1 MRFINLLPLEEKD
14 KAGGVIS
21 NIMKKIAV
29 EKAVGMILCHDITR
43 IIPGEFKGRA
53 FKKGHT
59 IQKEDVE
66 KLLELGKEQ
75 IYVWEP
81 KEGEIH
87 EDEAALRIARA
98 VSGKNIDFDEPKEGK
113 STLKSKE
120 RGLLKINSSLIYQIN
135 SIKDISIA
143 SLPQNFTVERGQ
155 KLAGVRIIPL
165 TTQEENLIQLEDL
178 CQKKGKVFE
187 IKKYRRLK
195 AALITTGNEIY
206 KRRIQDK
213 FGPVIR
219 EKLDFFNAQYLGQT
233 FCPDNI
239 EEIKKEILHFKQQEA
254 DLIILTGGMSVDPDD
269 LTPGAIRESGAK
281 VVTYG
286 APVQPGNMFMMAYL
300 GATVLMGVPG
310 CAMYYRTTIL
320 DVVLPRIFIGEILNK
335 EDFIKMGEGGFCLN
349 CEVCRYPQCFFCR

>member
-1 MRFINLLPLEEKD
+1 
-14 KAGGVIS
+14 
-21 NIMKKIAV
+21 MKKIPV

-43 IIPGEFKGRA
+43 IIPGKFKGRA
-53 FKKGHT
+53 FKKGH
-59 IQKEDVE
+59 IIKKENVE

-81 KEGEIH
+81 KAGEIH
-87 EDEAALRIARA
+87 EDEAALRIARTLA
-98 VSGKNIDFDEPKEGK
+98 GENVDYDEPKEGK

-120 RGLLKINSSLIYQIN
+120 RGLLKIDSTLLCEIN
-135 SIKDISIA
+135 SVRDISVA
-143 SLPQNFTVERGQ
+143 SLPGNFIIEKGQ

-165 TTQEENLIQLEDL
+165 TTKEENLTHLEDL

-187 IKKYRRLK
+187 IEKYKKLK
-195 AALITTGNEIY
+195 AALIITGNEIY
-206 KRRIQDK
+206 KKRIQDK
-213 FGPVIR
+213 FGRVMR
-219 EKLDFFNAQYLGQT
+219 KKLEFFKAQYLDQT

-239 EEIKKEILHFKQQEA
+239 EEIKKAILHYKQQEA

-281 VVTYG
+281 LVTYG

-300 GATVLMGVPG
+300 GSTVLLGVPG

-320 DVVLPRIFIGEILNK
+320 DVVLPRIFIGEILTK

>member
-1 MRFINLLPLEEKD
+1 
-14 KAGGVIS
+14 
-21 NIMKKIAV
+21 MKKVPV
-29 EKAVGMILCHDITR
+29 EKAVGMILCHDITQ
-43 IIPGEFKGRA
+43 IVPGEFKGRA
-53 FKKGHT
+53 FKKGHI

-75 IYVWEP
+75 IYIWEP
-81 KEGEIH
+81 KVGEIH
-87 EDEAALRIARA
+87 EDEAAFRIARA
-98 VSGKNIDFDEPKEGK
+98 VAGDNIEYDVPKEGK

-120 RGLLKINSSLIYQIN
+120 RGLLKINSNLLYQIN

-143 SLPQNFTVERGQ
+143 SLPQNFIVEREQ

-165 TTQEENLIQLEDL
+165 TTEEENLIQIEKL
-178 CQKKGKVFE
+178 CQEEEKVFE
-187 IKKYRRLK
+187 IIKYKELK
-195 AALITTGNEIY
+195 AAIITTGNEIY
-206 KRRIQDK
+206 KKRIQDK
-213 FGPVIR
+213 FGPVMR
-219 EKLDFFNAQYLGQT
+219 KKLEYFKAQYLGQT
-233 FCPDNI
+233 FCPDNT
-239 EEIKKEILHFKQQEA
+239 EEIKKEILHYKQQGA

-300 GATVLMGVPG
+300 GNTVLLGVPG

-320 DVVLPRIFIGEILNK
+320 DVVLPRIFTREVLNK
-335 EDFIKMGEGGFCLN
+335 DDYIKMGEGGFCLN

>member
-1 MRFINLLPLEEKD
+1 
-14 KAGGVIS
+14 
-21 NIMKKIAV
+21 MKKIPV
-29 EKAVGMILCHDITR
+29 EKAVGMILCHDITQ

-53 FKKGHT
+53 FKKGHI
-59 IQKEDVE
+59 IQREDVE

-81 KEGEIH
+81 KAGEIH

-98 VSGKNIDFDEPKEGK
+98 VSGENIDYDEPKEGK

-120 RGLLKINSSLIYQIN
+120 RGLLKINSKLLYKIN
-135 SIKDISIA
+135 SIEDISVA
-143 SLPQNFTVERGQ
+143 SLPQNFIVERDQ

-165 TTQEENLIQLEDL
+165 TTEEENLIQIEEL
-178 CQKKGKVFE
+178 CQGGEKVFE
-187 IKKYRRLK
+187 IKKYKELK
-195 AALITTGNEIY
+195 VAIITTGNEIY
-206 KRRIQDK
+206 KKRIQDK
-213 FGPVIR
+213 FGLVIR
-219 EKLDFFNAQYLGQT
+219 KKLEFFKAQYLGQT

-239 EEIKKEILHFKQQEA
+239 EEIKKEILHYKQQDA
-254 DLIILTGGMSVDPDD
+254 NLIILTGGMSVDPDD

-300 GATVLMGVPG
+300 GNTVLLGVPA

-320 DVVLPRIFIGEILNK
+320 DVVLPRIFVGEIITK
-335 EDFIKMGEGGFCLN
+335 EDFVKMGEGGFCLN
-349 CEVCRYPQCFFCR
+349 CEVCRYPQCFFSR

>member
-1 MRFINLLPLEEKD
+1 
-14 KAGGVIS
+14 
-21 NIMKKIAV
+21 MKKIPV
-29 EKAVGMILCHDITR
+29 EKAVGMILCHDITQ

-53 FKKGHT
+53 FKKGHI
-59 IQKEDVE
+59 IQREDVE

-81 KEGEIH
+81 KAGEIH

-98 VSGKNIDFDEPKEGK
+98 VSGENIDYDEPKEGK

-120 RGLLKINSSLIYQIN
+120 RGLLKINSKLLYKIN
-135 SIKDISIA
+135 SIEDISVA
-143 SLPQNFTVERGQ
+143 SLPQNFIVERDQ

-165 TTQEENLIQLEDL
+165 TTEEENLIQIEEL
-178 CQKKGKVFE
+178 CQGEEKVFE
-187 IKKYRRLK
+187 IKKYKELK
-195 AALITTGNEIY
+195 AAIITTGNEIY
-206 KRRIQDK
+206 KKRIQDK
-213 FGPVIR
+213 FGLVIR
-219 EKLDFFNAQYLGQT
+219 KKLEFFKAQYLGQT

-239 EEIKKEILHFKQQEA
+239 EEIKKEILHYKQQDA
-254 DLIILTGGMSVDPDD
+254 NLIILTGGMSVDPDD

-300 GATVLMGVPG
+300 GNTVLLGVPA

-320 DVVLPRIFIGEILNK
+320 DVVLPRIFVGEIITK
-335 EDFIKMGEGGFCLN
+335 EDFVKMGEGGFCLN
-349 CEVCRYPQCFFCR
+349 CEVCRYPQCFFSR

>member
-1 MRFINLLPLEEKD
+1 
-14 KAGGVIS
+14 
-21 NIMKKIAV
+21 MKKIPV

-53 FKKGHT
+53 FKKGHI
-59 IQKEDVE
+59 IQKEDIE

-81 KEGEIH
+81 KAGEIH
-87 EDEAALRIARA
+87 EDEAALRIARVVA
-98 VSGKNIDFDEPKEGK
+98 GENVDYDEPKEGK

-120 RGLLKINSSLIYQIN
+120 RGLLKIDSNLLYRIN

-143 SLPQNFTVERGQ
+143 SIPQNFVVESGQ

-165 TTQEENLIQLEDL
+165 TTREENLIQIEDL
-178 CQKKGKVFE
+178 CRGEGKVFE
-187 IKKYRRLK
+187 IKKYKKLK

-206 KRRIQDK
+206 KKRIQDK

-219 EKLDFFNAQYLGQT
+219 KKLEFFNAQYLGQN
-233 FCPDNI
+233 FCPDVI
-239 EEIKKEILHFKQQEA
+239 EEIKKEILHSKQQEA

-281 VVTYG
+281 IVTYG

-300 GATVLMGVPG
+300 GETILLGVPG

-320 DVVLPRIFIGEILNK
+320 DVVLPRIFIGEILTK

>member
-1 MRFINLLPLEEKD
+1 
-14 KAGGVIS
+14 
-21 NIMKKIAV
+21 MKKVPV
-29 EKAVGMILCHDITR
+29 EKAVGMILCHDITQ
-43 IIPGEFKGRA
+43 IILGEFKGRA
-53 FKKGHT
+53 FKKGHI

-75 IYVWEP
+75 IYIWEP
-81 KEGEIH
+81 KNGEVH
-87 EDEAALRIARA
+87 EDEAALSIARA
-98 VSGKNIDFDEPKEGK
+98 VAGKNIEYDVPKEGK

-120 RGLLKINSSLIYQIN
+120 RGLLKINSILLYQIN

-143 SLPQNFTVERGQ
+143 SLPQNFIVERGQ

-165 TTQEENLIQLEDL
+165 TTKKENLIQIEEL
-178 CQKKGKVFE
+178 CQGEDKVFE
-187 IKKYRRLK
+187 IIKYKELK
-195 AALITTGNEIY
+195 AAIITTGNEIY
-206 KRRIQDK
+206 KKRIQDK
-213 FGPVIR
+213 FGPVMR
-219 EKLDFFNAQYLGQT
+219 KKLEYFKAQYIGQT

-239 EEIKKEILHFKQQEA
+239 EEIKKKILHYKHQGA

-300 GATVLMGVPG
+300 GNTVLLGVPA

-320 DVVLPRIFIGEILNK
+320 DVVLPRIFVGEVLTK

-349 CEVCRYPQCFFCR
+349 CEVCHYPQCFFCQ

>member
-1 MRFINLLPLEEKD
+1 
-14 KAGGVIS
+14 
-21 NIMKKIAV
+21 MKKIPV
-29 EKAVGMILCHDITR
+29 EKALGMILGHDISR

-53 FKKGHT
+53 FKKGHI

-75 IYVWEP
+75 IYIWEP
-81 KEGEIH
+81 KDGEVH
-87 EDEAALRIARA
+87 EDDAAIRIARA
-98 VSGKNIDFDEPKEGK
+98 VAGKNIGYDVPKEGK

-120 RGLLKINSSLIYQIN
+120 RGLLKINSELLYRIN
-135 SIKDISIA
+135 SIKNISIA
-143 SLPQNFTVERGQ
+143 SLPQNFIVERGQ

-165 TTQEENLIQLEDL
+165 STEEENLIQIEKL
-178 CQKKGKVFE
+178 CQGEEKVFE
-187 IKKYRRLK
+187 IIKYKELK
-195 AALITTGNEIY
+195 ASIITTGNEIY
-206 KRRIQDK
+206 KKRIQDK
-213 FGPVIR
+213 FGPVMR
-219 EKLDFFNAQYLGQT
+219 KKLEFFKAQYLGQT

-239 EEIKKEILHFKQQEA
+239 EEIKKEILHCKQQGA

-300 GATVLMGVPG
+300 GNTVLLGVPG

-320 DVVLPRIFIGEILNK
+320 DVMLPRIFVGEILSK

>member
-1 MRFINLLPLEEKD
+1 M
-14 KAGGVIS
+14 GGVTQ
-21 NIMKKIAV
+21 NIMKKVPV
-29 EKAVGMILCHDITR
+29 EKAVGMLLCHDITR

-53 FKKGHT
+53 FKKGHV

-81 KEGEIH
+81 KGGEVH
-87 EDEAALRIARA
+87 EDEAALSIARA
-98 VSGKNIDFDEPKEGK
+98 VAGGNIDYDEPKEGK

-120 RGLLKINSSLIYQIN
+120 RGLLKINSTLLYQIN

-143 SLPQNFTVERGQ
+143 SLPQNFIVERGQ

-165 TTQEENLIQLEDL
+165 TTKEENLIQIEEL
-178 CQKKGKVFE
+178 CQREGKVFK
-187 IKKYRRLK
+187 IKRYKKLK
-195 AALITTGNEIY
+195 AAIITTGNEIY
-206 KRRIQDK
+206 KKRIQDK
-213 FGPVIR
+213 FGPVMR
-219 EKLDFFNAQYLGQT
+219 KKLEFFKAQYLGQT
-233 FCPDNI
+233 FCSDNI
-239 EEIKKEILHFKQQEA
+239 EEIKKEILHYKQQGA

-286 APVQPGNMFMMAYL
+286 APVQPGNMFMIAYL
-300 GATVLMGVPG
+300 GNTVLLGVPG
-310 CAMYYRTTIL
+310 CAMYYKTTIL
-320 DVVLPRIFIGEILNK
+320 DVVLPRIFIGEVLNK
-335 EDFIKMGEGGFCLN
+335 DDFIKMGEGGFCLN

>member
-1 MRFINLLPLEEKD
+1 
-14 KAGGVIS
+14 
-21 NIMKKIAV
+21 MKKIPV

-53 FKKGHT
+53 FKKGHI

-75 IYVWEP
+75 IYIWEP
-81 KEGEIH
+81 KDGEVH
-87 EDEAALRIARA
+87 EDEAALRIAWA
-98 VSGKNIDFDEPKEGK
+98 VSGENIDYDEPKEGK
-113 STLKSKE
+113 STLKSAE
-120 RGLLKINSSLIYQIN
+120 RGLLKIDSNLLYQIN

-143 SLPQNFTVERGQ
+143 SLPQNFVVERGQ
-155 KLAGVRIIPL
+155 RLAGVRIIPL
-165 TTQEENLIQLEDL
+165 TTKEENLIKIEDL
-178 CQKKGKVFE
+178 CQKKGKIFE
-187 IKKYRRLK
+187 IKKYKKLK
-195 AALITTGNEIY
+195 TAIITTGNEIY
-206 KRRIQDK
+206 KKRIQDK
-213 FGPVIR
+213 FGLVIR
-219 EKLDFFNAQYLGQT
+219 KKLEYLKARYIGQT
-233 FCPDNI
+233 FCSDNI
-239 EEIKKEILHFKQQEA
+239 EKIKKAIVKYKQQGT

-300 GATVLMGVPG
+300 GSTVLLGVPG

-320 DVVLPRIFIGEILNK
+320 DVVLPRIFIGEILTK

>member
-1 MRFINLLPLEEKD
+1 
-14 KAGGVIS
+14 
-21 NIMKKIAV
+21 MKKVPV

-43 IIPGEFKGRA
+43 IIPGEFKGTA
-53 FKKGHT
+53 FRKGHT

-75 IYVWEP
+75 IYIWEP
-81 KEGEIH
+81 KDGEVH
-87 EDEAALRIARA
+87 EDEAALSIARA
-98 VSGKNIDFDEPKEGK
+98 VAGKNIEYDVPKEGK

-120 RGLLKINSSLIYQIN
+120 RGLLKINSTLLYQIN

-143 SLPQNFTVERGQ
+143 SLPQNFIVERGQ

-165 TTQEENLIQLEDL
+165 TTKGKNLIQIEEL
-178 CQKKGKVFE
+178 CQGREKVLE
-187 IKKYRRLK
+187 IKKYKELK
-195 AALITTGNEIY
+195 AAIITIGNEIY
-206 KRRIQDK
+206 KKRIQDK
-213 FGPVIR
+213 FGSVMR
-219 EKLDFFNAQYLGQT
+219 KKLEFFQAQYLGQA

-239 EEIKKEILHFKQQEA
+239 EEIKKEILHYKQQEA

-300 GATVLMGVPG
+300 GNTVLLGVPA

-320 DVVLPRIFIGEILNK
+320 DVVLPRIFVGEVLTK

-349 CEVCRYPQCFFCR
+349 CEVCYYPQCFFCR

>member
-1 MRFINLLPLEEKD
+1 
-14 KAGGVIS
+14 
-21 NIMKKIAV
+21 MKKIPV
-29 EKAVGMILCHDITR
+29 EKAPGMILCHDITR

-53 FKKGHT
+53 FKKGHI
-59 IQKEDVE
+59 IQKEDIE

-81 KEGEIH
+81 KAGEIH
-87 EDEAALRIARA
+87 EDEAALRIARVVA
-98 VSGKNIDFDEPKEGK
+98 GENIDYDEPKEGK

-120 RGLLKINSSLIYQIN
+120 RGLLKIDSNLLYRIN
-135 SIKDISIA
+135 SMKDISIA
-143 SLPQNFTVERGQ
+143 SLPQNFIMERGQ

-165 TTQEENLIQLEDL
+165 TTREENLIHIEGLCRGED
-178 CQKKGKVFE
+178 KVFE
-187 IKKYRRLK
+187 IRKYKKLK
-195 AALITTGNEIY
+195 TALITTGNEIF
-206 KRRIQDK
+206 KKRIQDK

-219 EKLDFFNAQYLGQT
+219 KKLEFFNTQHLGQII
-233 FCPDNI
+233 CPDAI
-239 EEIKKEILHFKQQEA
+239 EEIKKGILHYKQQEA

-300 GATVLMGVPG
+300 GNTVLLGVPG

-320 DVVLPRIFIGEILNK
+320 DVVLPRIFTGEILIK
-335 EDFIKMGEGGFCLN
+335 EDFVKMGEGGFCLN
-349 CEVCRYPQCFFCR
+349 CEVCRYPRCFFCR

>member
-1 MRFINLLPLEEKD
+1 
-14 KAGGVIS
+14 
-21 NIMKKIAV
+21 MKKIPV

-43 IIPGEFKGRA
+43 ITPGKFKGRA
-53 FKKGHT
+53 FKKGHI

-75 IYVWEP
+75 IYIWEP
-81 KEGEIH
+81 KAGEVH
-87 EDEAALRIARA
+87 EDEAALRITWA
-98 VSGKNIDFDEPKEGK
+98 VAGGNIGHDVPKEGK

-120 RGLLKINSSLIYQIN
+120 RGLLKINSELLYRIN

-143 SLPQNFTVERGQ
+143 SLPQNFIVERGQ

-165 TTQEENLIQLEDL
+165 ITEEENLIQIEEL
-178 CQKKGKVFE
+178 CQWGEKVFE
-187 IKKYRRLK
+187 IIKYKELK
-195 AALITTGNEIY
+195 TAIITTGNEIY
-206 KRRIQDK
+206 KKRIQDK

-219 EKLDFFNAQYLGQT
+219 KKLEYFKAQYIGQT

-239 EEIKKEILHFKQQEA
+239 EKIKKEILHYKQQGA

-300 GATVLMGVPG
+300 GETVLLGVPG

-320 DVVLPRIFIGEILNK
+320 DVILPRIFIGEVLNK

-349 CEVCRYPQCFFCR
+349 CEVCCYPKCFFCR

>member
-1 MRFINLLPLEEKD
+1 
-14 KAGGVIS
+14 
-21 NIMKKIAV
+21 MKKVPV

-43 IIPGEFKGRA
+43 ITPGEFKGRA
-53 FKKGHT
+53 FKKGHI

-75 IYVWEP
+75 IYIWEP
-81 KEGEIH
+81 KAGEIH
-87 EDEAALRIARA
+87 EDEAAFRIARA
-98 VSGKNIDFDEPKEGK
+98 VAGDNIGYDVPKEGK

-120 RGLLKINSSLIYQIN
+120 RGLLKINSELLYKIN
-135 SIKDISIA
+135 SIEDISVA
-143 SLPQNFTVERGQ
+143 SLPQNFIVERGR

-165 TTQEENLIQLEDL
+165 TTEEENLIQIEEL
-178 CQKKGKVFE
+178 CQGGEVVFE
-187 IKKYRRLK
+187 IKKYKELK
-195 AALITTGNEIY
+195 AAIITTGNEIY
-206 KRRIQDK
+206 KKRIQDK
-213 FGPVIR
+213 FEPVIR
-219 EKLDFFNAQYLGQT
+219 KKLEYFKAQYIGQT

-239 EEIKKEILHFKQQEA
+239 EEIKKEILHYKQQEA

-281 VVTYG
+281 EVTYG

-300 GATVLMGVPG
+300 GNTVLLGVPA

-320 DVVLPRIFIGEILNK
+320 DVVLPRIFVGEIITK

>member
-1 MRFINLLPLEEKD
+1 
-14 KAGGVIS
+14 
-21 NIMKKIAV
+21 MKKIPV

-43 IIPGEFKGRA
+43 IIPGEFKGRV
-53 FKKGHT
+53 FKKGHI

-66 KLLELGKEQ
+66 NLLELGKEQ
-75 IYVWEP
+75 IYIWEP
-81 KEGEIH
+81 KAGEIH

-98 VSGKNIDFDEPKEGK
+98 VSGVNIDYDEPKEGK

-120 RGLLKINSSLIYQIN
+120 RGLLKINSGLLYQIN

-143 SLPQNFTVERGQ
+143 SLPQNFIVERGQ
-155 KLAGVRIIPL
+155 KLVGVRIIPL
-165 TTQEENLIQLEDL
+165 TTREENLIQIEDL
-178 CQKKGKVFE
+178 CRGKAKVFE
-187 IKKYRRLK
+187 IREYKELK
-195 AALITTGNEIY
+195 AAIITTGNEIY
-206 KRRIQDK
+206 KKRIQDK
-213 FGPVIR
+213 FGTVIR
-219 EKLDFFNAQYLGQT
+219 KKLEYFKAQYLGQT
-233 FCPDNI
+233 FCLDSI
-239 EEIKKEILHFKQQEA
+239 EEIKKEILCYKQQGV

-300 GATVLMGVPG
+300 GNTVLLGVPG

-320 DVVLPRIFIGEILNK
+320 DVVLPRIFIGEVLNK
-335 EDFIKMGEGGFCLN
+335 DDFIKMGEGGFCLN

>member
-1 MRFINLLPLEEKD
+1 
-14 KAGGVIS
+14 
-21 NIMKKIAV
+21 MKKVPV

-53 FKKGHT
+53 FKKGHI

-75 IYVWEP
+75 IYIWEP
-81 KEGEIH
+81 KAGEIH
-87 EDEAALRIARA
+87 EDEAAIRIARA
-98 VSGKNIDFDEPKEGK
+98 VAGGNIGYNVPKEGK

-120 RGLLKINSSLIYQIN
+120 RGLLKINSELLYKIN
-135 SIKDISIA
+135 SIEDISVA
-143 SLPQNFTVERGQ
+143 SLPQNFIVERGQ

-165 TTQEENLIQLEDL
+165 ATNKENLIQIDEL
-178 CQKKGKVFE
+178 CQGEEKVFE
-187 IKKYRRLK
+187 IKKYKELK
-195 AALITTGNEIY
+195 ATIITTGNEIY
-206 KRRIQDK
+206 KKRIQDK

-219 EKLDFFNAQYLGQT
+219 KKLEFFKVQYLGQT
-233 FCPDNI
+233 FCPDGI
-239 EEIKKEILHFKQQEA
+239 EEIKKAILHCKLQGA

-300 GATVLMGVPG
+300 GNTVLLGVPA

-320 DVVLPRIFIGEILNK
+320 DVVLPRIFTGEILNK

>member
-1 MRFINLLPLEEKD
+1 
-14 KAGGVIS
+14 
-21 NIMKKIAV
+21 MKKVSV
-29 EKAVGMILCHDITR
+29 EKAVGMTLCHDITR

-53 FKKGHT
+53 FKKGHI

-75 IYVWEP
+75 VYIWEP
-81 KEGEIH
+81 KDGEIH
-87 EDEAALRIARA
+87 ENKAALRIARA
-98 VSGKNIDFDEPKEGK
+98 VAGKNIGYDVPKEGK

-120 RGLLKINSSLIYQIN
+120 RGLLKINSTLLYQIN

-143 SLPQNFTVERGQ
+143 SLPQNFIVERGQ

-165 TTQEENLIQLEDL
+165 TTEEENLIQIEKL
-178 CQKKGKVFE
+178 CQGEEKVFE
-187 IKKYRRLK
+187 IIKYKELK
-195 AALITTGNEIY
+195 AAIITTGNEIY
-206 KRRIQDK
+206 KKRIQDK
-213 FGPVIR
+213 FEPVMR
-219 EKLDFFNAQYLGQT
+219 KKLEFFKAQYLGQT

-239 EEIKKEILHFKQQEA
+239 EEIKKEILHYKQQEA

-269 LTPGAIRESGAK
+269 LTPGAIIESGAK

-300 GATVLMGVPG
+300 GNTVLLGVPG

-320 DVVLPRIFIGEILNK
+320 DVVLPRIFIREVLNK
-335 EDFIKMGEGGFCLN
+335 DDFIKMGEGGFCLN

>member
-1 MRFINLLPLEEKD
+1 
-14 KAGGVIS
+14 
-21 NIMKKIAV
+21 MKKVPV

-53 FKKGHT
+53 FKKGHI

-81 KEGEIH
+81 KAGEIH

-98 VSGKNIDFDEPKEGK
+98 VAGENVDYDEPKEGK

-120 RGLLKINSSLIYQIN
+120 RGLLKINSTLLYQIN
-135 SIKDISIA
+135 SVKDISIA
-143 SLPQNFTVERGQ
+143 SLPQNFIVERGQ

-165 TTQEENLIQLEDL
+165 TTREENLIQIDKL
-178 CQKKGKVFE
+178 CQGGEEVFE
-187 IKKYRRLK
+187 IKKYKELK
-195 AALITTGNEIY
+195 AAIITTGNEIY
-206 KRRIQDK
+206 KKRIQDK

-219 EKLDFFNAQYLGQT
+219 KKLEFLKAQYLGQT
-233 FCPDNI
+233 FCPDDI
-239 EEIKKEILHFKQQEA
+239 EEIKKEILYYKQQGA

-269 LTPGAIRESGAK
+269 LTPGAIIGSGAK

-300 GATVLMGVPG
+300 GNTVLLGVPA

-320 DVVLPRIFIGEILNK
+320 DVVLPRIFVGEILTK

>member
-1 MRFINLLPLEEKD
+1 
-14 KAGGVIS
+14 
-21 NIMKKIAV
+21 MKKVPV

-53 FKKGHT
+53 FKKGHI

-75 IYVWEP
+75 IYIWEP
-81 KEGEIH
+81 KDEEVH

-98 VSGKNIDFDEPKEGK
+98 VSGENIDYDEPKEGK

-120 RGLLKINSSLIYQIN
+120 RGLLKINSRLLYQIN

-143 SLPQNFTVERGQ
+143 SLPQNFIVERGQ

-165 TTQEENLIQLEDL
+165 ATNKENLIQIEKL
-178 CQKKGKVFE
+178 CQRGEKVFE
-187 IKKYRRLK
+187 IIKYRELK
-195 AALITTGNEIY
+195 AAIITTGNEIY
-206 KRRIQDK
+206 KKRIQDK
-213 FGPVIR
+213 FGPAMGK
-219 EKLDFFNAQYLGQT
+219 KLEFFKAQYLGQT

-239 EEIKKEILHFKQQEA
+239 EEIKKEILHYKQQGA

-300 GATVLMGVPG
+300 GNTVLLGVPG

-320 DVVLPRIFIGEILNK
+320 DVVLPRIFTGEVLSK

>member
-1 MRFINLLPLEEKD
+1 
-14 KAGGVIS
+14 
-21 NIMKKIAV
+21 MKKIPV

-43 IIPGEFKGRA
+43 IIPGGFKGRA
-53 FKKGHT
+53 FKKGHI

-66 KLLELGKEQ
+66 KLLKLGKEQ
-75 IYVWEP
+75 IYIWEP
-81 KEGEIH
+81 KAGEIH

-98 VSGKNIDFDEPKEGK
+98 VAGENVDYDEPKEGK
-113 STLKSKE
+113 SVLKSKE
-120 RGLLKINSSLIYQIN
+120 KGVFKINFELLYRIN

-143 SLPQNFTVERGQ
+143 SLPQNFIVDRGQ

-165 TTQEENLIQLEDL
+165 TTREENLIEIEDL
-178 CQKKGKVFE
+178 CRGESKVFE
-187 IKKYRRLK
+187 IKKYKKLK
-195 AALITTGNEIY
+195 TALITTGNEIY
-206 KRRIQDK
+206 KKRIQDK

-219 EKLDFFNAQYLGQT
+219 KKLEFFPAQYLSQT
-233 FCPDNI
+233 FCPDVI

-254 DLIILTGGMSVDPDD
+254 DLVILTGGMSVDPDD

-281 VVTYG
+281 IVTYG

-300 GATVLMGVPG
+300 GETVLLGVPG

-320 DVVLPRIFIGEILNK
+320 DVVLPRIFVGEIFTK

-349 CEVCRYPQCFFCR
+349 CAVCRYPQCFFCW